1 MSPSDRPC
9 RQAHLMRLGTFDDI
23 LIDHR
28 VITGETTRAKAL
40 VARRAVMEKAFNR
53 EGFS

>member
-9 RQAHLMRLGTFDDI
+9 RQAHIMRLETFEDI
-23 LIDHR
+23 LTDHR
-28 VITGETTRAKAL
+28 VLTWDTTRAKEL

-53 EGFS
+53 EGLS